1 MESSQSLRTLLQKSE
16 YLSKLDLKDTYLC
29 VPLSQDDGRRVRF
42 RWELTLYQ
50 FLCLCF
56 GLALAPYVFTKL
68 LKIPMALLRR
78 IGIRMVIY
86 LDDMLIIGRTR
97 EDTLALQ
104 NTIILF
110 LQCLGIAIN
119 QKKLVMTQVKGKNF
133 WEW

>member
-42 RWELTLYQ
+42 WWELTLYQ

-56 GLALAPYVFTKL
+56 DLALAPYVFTKL